1 MPGHPAVGEG
11 GLSNTP
17 RRSGHSYPYGSANK
31 SGPSSGE
38 RCLLSLYLPPLR
50 HLAWAQ
56 DPEPRARHHHRSMLA
71 DSKDSTGP
79 DPENAHIP
87 VCRSGRQ
94 VARKAAP
101 GKVHGLFRHADE
113 FGRTKPC
120 TILRLA
126 ASAFCAC
133 TTVRLAASAFCVSG
147 GCSSHSACASAV
159 RNTISA
165 RYLLADPPPNTT
177 LVLDTTR
184 ITRYPARVAQG
195 ARRAK
200 GSAVVGSSSPRWSVM
215 RGYDK
220 SLRNLAA
227 RGW

>member
-1 MPGHPAVGEG
+1 MPGNPAVGEG

-31 SGPSSGE
+31 SGPSSSE
-38 RCLLSLYLPPLR
+38 RSLQTLCLPPLR
-50 HLAWAQ
+50 SLAWAQ
-56 DPEPRARHHHRSMLA
+56 DPEPRARHYHRSMLT
-71 DSKDSTGP
+71 DSKVSTGP

-87 VCRSGRQ
+87 ACRSGRQ

-113 FGRTKPC
+113 FRRTKP
-120 TILRLA
+120 
-126 ASAFCAC
+126 C
-133 TTVRLAASAFCVSG
+133 TTVRLAASAFCASG
-147 GCSSHSACASAV
+147 GCNSRSVCVAM
-159 RNTISA
+159 RDTISA

-200 GSAVVGSSSPRWSVM
+200 GNAVVGSSSPRWSVM
-215 RGYDK
+215 CGYDK